1 MMLLVNDD
9 GDIDDHH
16 ADGDEDDPDDVD
28 DHPDDVDDHN
38 ADEDED
44 CKVGRWTPFQG
55 CPLAAPAR

>member
-55 CPLAAPAR
+55 CPLAGPAR

>member
-28 DHPDDVDDHN
+28 DHPDDVDDHD

-44 CKVGRWTPFQG
+44 CEVGRWTPFQG
-55 CPLAAPAR
+55 CPLAGPTR